1 MELLIL
7 YGLLFLISGMVTGV
21 AGFGFAILST
31 VALTSILDPSTAVA
45 LVIPSFVAV
54 NASLVTNLN
63 YEEFKSCGRRF
74 YPYIISILV
83 TSIVG
88 MISVN
93 LIPSDPL
100 RVALGFLTLLF
111 VVFQLE
117 LLKFGLTERVEDRC
131 FVESTRWMVIV
142 GGLSGLVFGSTN
154 IGVQMVAYLESC
166 DLSKEIFAGVIGM
179 TFIGVNIVRFGVATG
194 TGMYSGED
202 LILSSLILSV
212 PSSVG
217 VIIGKKLQD
226 KASDYIVSSIVH
238 VLLVV
243 IGIYLI
249 LIGLSL
255 L

>member
-1 MELLIL
+1 MELLLL
-7 YGLLFLISGMVTGV
+7 YVLLFLISGLVTGV

-31 VALTSILDPSTAVA
+31 VALTSVLDPSTSVA
-45 LVIPSFVAV
+45 LVIPSFIAV

-88 MISVN
+88 MLSVS

-100 RVALGFLTLLF
+100 RVALGFLTLSF
-111 VVFQLE
+111 VVLQFE
-117 LLKFGLTERVEDRC
+117 SLKLGLTESVENRC
-131 FVESTRWMVIV
+131 FVESNRWMIILGV
-142 GGLSGLVFGSTN
+142 LSGLVFGSTN

-166 DLSKEIFAGVIGM
+166 DLSKEVFAGVIGM
-179 TFIGVNIVRFGVATG
+179 TFIGVNIVRFGVAAG
-194 TGMYSGED
+194 TGMYSGD
-202 LILSSLILSV
+202 GLILLSLILV
-212 PSSVG
+212 IPSSAG
-217 VIIGKKLQD
+217 VFIGKKLQD
-226 KASDYIVSSIVH
+226 KASDYIVSSIVY

-249 LIGLSL
+249 LIGSGIL
-255 L
+255 